1 MQGVLMQSVRASVAI
16 GADVAA
22 AEAPHVLAAKAS
34 DVTSTAEASD
44 VTSTAKAAAHMA
56 AAKTSAVTT
65 TTTTAAAGVG
75 RACQQARSEKGC
87 CQYRDHP
94 FHRETPFQS
103 DCSAP

>member
-34 DVTSTAEASD
+34 DVTSTAEAS
-44 VTSTAKAAAHMA
+44 
-56 AAKTSAVTT
+56 
-65 TTTTAAAGVG
+65 GVG